1 VGCRTTS
8 LLLGTRLIKQVRL
21 GSRLST
27 RPSTETGQPPSGW
40 LLGGIPLMG
49 FTDSAAR
56 RTVSRAPWRQRP
68 RKEGTDAAQVE
79 VARDYEV
86 LLTPTE

>member
-1 VGCRTTS
+1 
-8 LLLGTRLIKQVRL
+8 
-21 GSRLST
+21 
-27 RPSTETGQPPSGW
+27 
-40 LLGGIPLMG
+40 MG